1 MRYINYVKLYIDD
14 VRPTPVGFDLRAYT
28 SNEAILLINKHN
40 IDFISF
46 DHDLGGDDT
55 AYKVALFIEER
66 SSEGIKPTEY
76 AIHSANPVGAKRIE
90 QAMESANRIY
100 NRVT

>member
-1 MRYINYVKLYIDD
+1 MKLYIDD
-14 VRPTPVGFDLRAYT
+14 VRPTPAGFDLRAYT
-28 SNEAILLINKHN
+28 SNEAILFIDQHD

-66 SSEGIKPTEY
+66 ASNGIKPPEY

-90 QAMESANRIY
+90 QAMESANKIY
-100 NRVT
+100 DRMK